1 MAGNAGG
8 ILKGSGGNIS
18 GAPDTDEIV
27 TRSPLSIVRTGTS
40 LADYKAGRGYPAQEA
55 HMRRAFSIAAVTSL
69 ILWIT
74 LASSKAPGDLDA
86 IKGEFHNQLLIEGL
100 HVALPDSMKGF
111 PKELVP
117 LP

>member
-1 MAGNAGG
+1 
-8 ILKGSGGNIS
+8 
-18 GAPDTDEIV
+18 
-27 TRSPLSIVRTGTS
+27 
-40 LADYKAGRGYPAQEA
+40 
-55 HMRRAFSIAAVTSL
+55 MRRAFSIVTVTGL

-74 LASSKAPGDLDA
+74 LASSKTPGDLDA
-86 IKGEFHNQLLIEGL
+86 TKSEFHNQLLIEGL

>member
-1 MAGNAGG
+1 
-8 ILKGSGGNIS
+8 
-18 GAPDTDEIV
+18 
-27 TRSPLSIVRTGTS
+27 
-40 LADYKAGRGYPAQEA
+40 
-55 HMRRAFSIAAVTSL
+55 MRRAFSIAAVTGL

-74 LASSKAPGDLDA
+74 LASSKTPGDLEA
-86 IKGEFHNQLLIEGL
+86 TKGEFRNLLLIDGL

>member
-1 MAGNAGG
+1 
-8 ILKGSGGNIS
+8 
-18 GAPDTDEIV
+18 
-27 TRSPLSIVRTGTS
+27 
-40 LADYKAGRGYPAQEA
+40 
-55 HMRRAFSIAAVTSL
+55 MRRAFSIVAVTGL

-74 LASSKAPGDLDA
+74 LASSKTPGDLES
-86 IKGEFHNQLLIEGL
+86 IKGEFHNQLLIDGL